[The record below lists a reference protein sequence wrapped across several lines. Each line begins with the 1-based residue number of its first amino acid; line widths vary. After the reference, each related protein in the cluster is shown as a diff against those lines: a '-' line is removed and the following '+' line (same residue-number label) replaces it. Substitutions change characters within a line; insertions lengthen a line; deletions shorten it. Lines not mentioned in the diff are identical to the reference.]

1 MRNYELMYIVH
12 PEQADDDLTAVKE
25 RVTDLIERSGGKVV
39 KTEPWGLRRLAYP
52 IQDQWEGQYVLLHLE
67 LEPQGVAELEHDVR
81 LVEPV
86 MRHLIVRAE

>member
-12 PEQADDDLTAVKE
+12 PELEDDDLTAVKE
-25 RVTDLIERSGGKVV
+25 RVTSLIERSGGKVV
-39 KTEPWGLRRLAYP
+39 QAEPWGLRRLAYP
-52 IQDQWEGQYVLLHLE
+52 IRDQWDGQYVLLHLE
-67 LEPQGVAELEHDVR
+67 LEPQAVAEFERDIR

>member
-52 IQDQWEGQYVLLHLE
+52 VRDQWEGQYVLLHLE
-67 LEPQGVAELEHDVR
+67 LEPQGVAELEHDIR